1 MKVILLQDVSKL
13 GSKGELVEV
22 NDGYGRNYLFP
33 RGLAEEAT
41 TAKLKVWKELQG
53 AEAAR
58 QEKGRLQA
66 EETKKHLQGRQ
77 ILVKVSAGE
86 GGKLFGSVTTAQ
98 MAEALASQLK
108 AKIDKKEIRLEEPVR
123 QVGLFP
129 FKVRLAPSIEAE
141 MTLKVEAD

>member
-13 GSKGELVEV
+13 GKKGELIEV
-22 NDGYGRNYLFP
+22 SDGYGRNYLFP

-41 TAKLKVWKELQG
+41 PGRLKLWKELQG
-53 AEAAR
+53 AKEAR

-66 EETKKHLQGRQ
+66 EETKRHLQGRQ
-77 ILVKVSAGE
+77 ITVKVSAGE

-98 MAEALASQLK
+98 MASALVDQLQTR
-108 AKIDKKEIRLEEPVR
+108 IDKKEIRLEEAVR
-123 QVGLFP
+123 QVGIFP
-129 FKVRLAPSIEAE
+129 FRIRLAPSIEVE